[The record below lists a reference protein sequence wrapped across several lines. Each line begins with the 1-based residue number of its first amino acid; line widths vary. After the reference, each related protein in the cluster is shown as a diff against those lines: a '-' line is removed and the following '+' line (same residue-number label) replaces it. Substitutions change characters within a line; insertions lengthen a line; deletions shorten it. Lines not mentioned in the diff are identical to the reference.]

1 MGLLYKKRKIRLYS
15 DLQPG
20 PAELLAEHGVTGA
33 RTEGVAAVALVYGL
47 PVQFALQ
54 EHVLYLQQ

>member
-47 PVQFALQ
+47 PVQFAL
-54 EHVLYLQQ
+54 